1 MRGRKKFR
9 GEPFSA
15 LEIINVIMVLSG
27 VIKCTTRQLNLDVTL
42 TCGQAFRWKK
52 HHSEWISTFAG
63 RVWCL
68 KQDDDGNLHYRVLN
82 AVNNG
87 LCSPNIDNSNAVPR
101 SRKRKRAENSP
112 NSENEELL
120 RDYFQLGVDLESLY
134 TEWCEVDTTFKATAN
149 YLPGIRVLRQEPL
162 EALMAFICSSNNN
175 ITRIS
180 SMVEKLCT
188 MYGTKLLE
196 GKQGSFYAF
205 PTATQMD
212 REGVEAELRAA
223 GFGYRAKY
231 VHGTAKALAAR
242 DPMWLQSLRAA
253 PYAEAHRQL
262 IELPG
267 VGAKVADCV
276 CLMALDKTEAV
287 PIDVHVWR
295 MATRHYLPHLKSL
308 KNLSAVAYK
317 EIGDHFRKRF
327 GPYAGWAQSV
337 LFTSDLKK
345 HAKSSSSE
353 PENLAD
359 SVP

>member
-1 MRGRKKFR
+1 MRGRKNFR
-9 GEPFSA
+9 GEPVSA

-27 VIKCTTRQLNLDVTL
+27 VIKCTTQQLNLDVTL

>member
-1 MRGRKKFR
+1 MCLTHRF
-9 GEPFSA
+9 EPFKQLRHIFFVCLIIEGAKITLWRTFSA
-15 LEIINVIMVLSG
+15 LEFIIKVNMVLSG
-27 VIKCTTRQLNLDVTL
+27 VIKCSRQQLNLDVTL

-68 KQDDDGNLHYRVLN
+68 RQDDDGNLHYRVLN
-82 AVNNG
+82 VNNG
-87 LCSPNIDNSNAVPR
+87 LCSPNIDNSRVVPR
-101 SRKRKRAENSP
+101 SRKRKRVENLP
-112 NSENEELL
+112 NSENEEFL
-120 RDYFQLGVDLESLY
+120 RDYFQLEVDLEDLY
-134 TEWCEVDTTFKATAN
+134 TDWCNVDPTFKATAN

-188 MYGTKLLE
+188 MYGTKLLD
-196 GKQGSFYAF
+196 GKEGSFYAF
-205 PTATQMD
+205 PT
-212 REGVEAELRAA
+212 
-223 GFGYRAKY
+223 
-231 VHGTAKALAAR
+231 
-242 DPMWLQSLRAA
+242 
-253 PYAEAHRQL
+253 
-262 IELPG
+262 
-267 VGAKVADCV
+267 VADCV

-295 MATRHYLPHLKSL
+295 MATRHYLPHLRSL
-308 KNLSAVAYK
+308 KNLSAAAYK

-345 HAKSSSSE
+345 HTKSSPSE
-353 PENLAD
+353 SGNLEEGAT
-359 SVP
+359 

>member
-1 MRGRKKFR
+1 MSKILLRIQ
-9 GEPFSA
+9 EVPMDTSSSDDEA
-15 LEIINVIMVLSG
+15 A
-27 VIKCTTRQLNLDVTL
+27 
-42 TCGQAFRWKK
+42 GQASVSTDINGILRTDTLS
-52 HHSEWISTFAG
+52 SEDEQLSMSDEDG
-63 RVWCL
+63 SEQHDPGEL
-68 KQDDDGNLHYRVLN
+68 PSEDD
-82 AVNNG
+82 
-87 LCSPNIDNSNAVPR
+87 
-101 SRKRKRAENSP
+101 
-112 NSENEELL
+112 
-120 RDYFQLGVDLESLY
+120 
-134 TEWCEVDTTFKATAN
+134 
-149 YLPGIRVLRQEPL
+149 
-162 EALMAFICSSNNN
+162 M
-175 ITRIS
+175 
-180 SMVEKLCT
+180 
-188 MYGTKLLE
+188 
-196 GKQGSFYAF
+196 
-205 PTATQMD
+205 ATQMD

-353 PENLAD
+353 PENLED

>member
-1 MRGRKKFR
+1 
-9 GEPFSA
+9 
-15 LEIINVIMVLSG
+15 MVLSG
-27 VIKCTTRQLNLDVTL
+27 VIKCSTRQLNLDVTL

-68 KQDDDGNLHYRVLN
+68 RQDDDGNLHYRVLN
-82 AVNNG
+82 DVNNG
-87 LCSPNIDNSNAVPR
+87 LCSPNVDNSHTVPR
-101 SRKRKRAENSP
+101 SRKRKRADNQSVSP
-112 NSENEELL
+112 RESEEILK
-120 RDYFQLGVDLESLY
+120 DYFQLGVDLEGLY
-134 TEWCEVDTTFKATAN
+134 TEWCHADPTFKATAN

-196 GKQGSFYAF
+196 SKEGSFYAF
-205 PTATQMD
+205 PTAAQMD

-242 DPMWLQSLRAA
+242 DPMWLQSLRSAS
-253 PYAEAHRQL
+253 YAEAHCQL
-262 IELPG
+262 IEFPG

-276 CLMALDKTEAV
+276 CLMALDKAEAV

-295 MATRHYLPHLKSL
+295 MATRHYLPHLRSL

-317 EIGDHFRKRF
+317 EIGDHFRERF

-345 HAKSSSSE
+345 HTKGSSSE
-353 PENLAD
+353 SADVKENA
-359 SVP
+359 S